1 MADNIRNKRE
11 RQLGGAEAMHQLF
24 ATKYSYSIHWHIG
37 IIQST
42 TPLLE
47 HQVITA
53 LKLLA
58 HNQEAL
64 QMRILPLDSKL
75 DNPTE
80 FKFQPMIDPYRIDFE
95 VIHMKNTAD
104 WPNVISNDHR
114 LNRIDT
120 TNGPLWRFILG
131 EIDRK
136 ETINASLHEHE
147 YVLLLK
153 MHHSI
158 SDGVSASD
166 LMCRQFLPILSA
178 LANGREAENMFP
190 ILPQVKSQEEIFLSK
205 EKQQSPIPWYLNV
218 IANVLRWK
226 NWLFK
231 QPETPLFK
239 FSDEK
244 VSSEESPQGQVC
256 VPKVFRQ
263 EISESVTAA
272 AKRNHV
278 TVHSVLLVAGA
289 MAFSRTAKAAGI
301 KLPESFQQ
309 MWPINLRKYLD
320 LGTPQPLGCLA
331 SITVTTHSST
341 SDCDIDIF
349 WKSCKNM
356 YSTVKNDSE
365 KEKVRSTIGLVK
377 YLLPDI
383 AERTLETATQ
393 ELGLE
398 CLIALSNLGNI
409 SKEQETDLSQGST
422 DIHMTE
428 QFFTLSGPVTFT
440 PMFQFLITFRGR
452 FMWNILH
459 HSKKVSRRFI
469 DTYYYNLEDIMKSF
483 CKKQ

>member
-11 RQLGGAEAMHQLF
+11 RQLGSAEAMHQLF

-47 HQVITA
+47 HHVITA

-80 FKFQPMIDPYRIDFE
+80 FKFQSMIDPYRIDFE
-95 VIHMKNTAD
+95 VIHMKNTSD
-104 WPNVISNDHR
+104 WPNDISNDHR

-136 ETINASLHEHE
+136 EKHE

-178 LANGREAENMFP
+178 LANGREAKNMFP

-205 EKQQSPIPWYLNV
+205 EKQQSPIPWYLTV
-218 IANVLRWK
+218 IAYVLRWK

-239 FSDEK
+239 ISDEK
-244 VSSEESPQGQVC
+244 VSSEESPQGPVC
-256 VPKVFRQ
+256 VPKVFGQ
-263 EISESVTAA
+263 DISESVINA
-272 AKRNHV
+272 AKTNCV
-278 TVHSVLLVAGA
+278 TVHTVLLVAGA
-289 MAFSRTAKAAGI
+289 LAFSRTAKAAGI

-331 SITVTTHSST
+331 SITATTHCST
-341 SDCDIDIF
+341 SDCDIDTF

-356 YSTVKNDSE
+356 YSAVKNESE
-365 KEKVRSTIGLVK
+365 KKKVRSTIGLVK
-377 YLLPDI
+377 YLLPGI
-383 AERTLETATQ
+383 AERTLETATK

-409 SKEQETDLSQGST
+409 SKDQEADLSQGST
-422 DIHMTE
+422 KIQMTE
-428 QFFTLSGPVTFT
+428 QFFTLSGSVTVIPV
-440 PMFQFLITFRGR
+440 FQFLITFKGR
-452 FMWNILH
+452 FMWNIH
-459 HSKKVSRRFI
+459 HDPEKVSRRFI
-469 DTYYYNLEDIMKSF
+469 DTYYYNLENILKLY
-483 CKKQ
+483 CLQQ